1 MNEAELIQENQNRS
15 LLLNK
20 ANAEFYGNIVV
31 YLRMRGKLKNNVQ
44 LETDLLDLLN
54 DLLDA
59 QANGQSAA
67 DYFGTAPAGVAK
79 DMLRAL
85 PNGWQKIRR
94 VTLTGTIWY
103 AVLLCLPS
111 LIIPTEPVDV
121 GKLLIGLIG
130 IGVFIL
136 AFSWGLSKIAFA
148 KHQWLISGL
157 IIILC
162 GGAGALIPMS
172 FVSLNTHFKLMLSTP
187 VAIILIAF
195 CLIAAGFQFNADRK
209 KFRFFPIALT
219 FLLVDVM
226 FGILGILVRIPLTAP
241 WLNHGNHSIWFLVGG
256 VVFLMIIPFSLMTW
270 QFIQGLKANR
280 NRQK

>member
-1 MNEAELIQENQNRS
+1 MNEAELMQENQNRS
-15 LLLNK
+15 QLLNK
-20 ANAEFYGNIVV
+20 QNAEFYGNIVV
-31 YLRMRGKLKNNVQ
+31 YLHMRGKLKNNIQ
-44 LETDLLDLLN
+44 IETDLLDLLN

-79 DMLRAL
+79 EMLRAL
-85 PNGWQKIRR
+85 PNDWHKIRR
-94 VTLTGTIWY
+94 VTLTGAIGY

-111 LIIPTEPVDV
+111 LIIPSEPVDV

-130 IGVFIL
+130 IGIFIL

-162 GGAGALIPMS
+162 GGAGALIPTT
-172 FVSLNTHFKLMLSTP
+172 FVSLSTPFKLTLSTP
-187 VAIILIAF
+187 VAITIIAF
-195 CLIAAGFQFNADRK
+195 CLIAAGFQFNSDRK

-219 FLLVDVM
+219 FFSVEIV
-226 FGILGILVRIPLTAP
+226 FGLLGILVRVPFTAT
-241 WLNHGNHSIWFLVGG
+241 WLKQNDHVIWFLVGG
-256 VVFLMIIPFSLMTW
+256 VLLLMIIPFSLMGW
-270 QFIQGLKANR
+270 QFIQGIKANR
-280 NRQK
+280 NRQI

>member
-1 MNEAELIQENQNRS
+1 MNEAELIQENQHRS

-85 PNGWQKIRR
+85 PNDWQKIRQ

-111 LIIPTEPVDV
+111 LIIPSEPVDV

-130 IGVFIL
+130 IGVFLL
-136 AFSWGLSKIAFA
+136 AFSWGLGKIAFA
-148 KHQWLISGL
+148 KHQWLITGL
-157 IIILC
+157 IVILC
-162 GGAGALIPMS
+162 SGAGALIPTT
-172 FVSLNTHFKLMLSTP
+172 FVSLNTHFKLTLSTP
-187 VAIILIAF
+187 VAVTIIAF

-219 FLLVDVM
+219 FLLVEVM
-226 FGILGILVRIPLTAP
+226 FGLLGILVRIPLTAP
-241 WLNHGNHSIWFLVGG
+241 WLNRGNHSLWFLVGG
-256 VVFLMIIPFSLMTW
+256 VVLTMIIPFSLMGW
-270 QFIQGLKANR
+270 QFIQGIKANR
-280 NRQK
+280 NRQN